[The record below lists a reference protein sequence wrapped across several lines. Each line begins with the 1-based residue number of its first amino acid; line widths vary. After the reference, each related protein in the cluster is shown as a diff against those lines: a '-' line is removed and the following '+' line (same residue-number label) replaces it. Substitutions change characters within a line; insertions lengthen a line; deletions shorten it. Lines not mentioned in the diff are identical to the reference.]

1 MKHFLDSKHIFLTY
15 NDFLFRVYVFFL
27 LIMLDLMEI
36 NADTTHGL
44 AEFGDKLLRLCAVN
58 ILVFRKTYFVGN
70 SYSSSHPVI

>member
-1 MKHFLDSKHIFLTY
+1 MTFYFDLCI
-15 NDFLFRVYVFFL
+15 LFTT
-27 LIMLDLMEI
+27 MLDLMEI

-70 SYSSSHPVI
+70 SYSSSHPASSHGTGKVWRIID